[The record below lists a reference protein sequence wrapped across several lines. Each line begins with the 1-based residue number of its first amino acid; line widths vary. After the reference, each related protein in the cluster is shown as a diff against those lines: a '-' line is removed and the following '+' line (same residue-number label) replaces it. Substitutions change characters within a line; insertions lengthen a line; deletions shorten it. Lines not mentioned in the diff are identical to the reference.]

1 MKIISLTAEN
11 IKRLKAVHIEPG
23 EDQSMVIVSGK
34 NDQGKTSVIDSI
46 WYALGGKDATKDA
59 KRPVRDGAEEAS
71 VTVDM
76 GDLIVGRKWTSN
88 EKSYLKV
95 EGKEGQKFSSP
106 QKMLDELVGRLT
118 FDPLE
123 FTRMNEKEQRATLL
137 GAIELPFDLDELE
150 AKKLEAF
157 NMRTAVN
164 REAKSLEAQLA
175 AIPKPAADV
184 PDEEVSA
191 ADVLAR
197 LKEAQ
202 EKQRAVEDRQRAFE
216 TMKARYAQTNQEIDE
231 LKQALAEK
239 EKLLKVLSA
248 DGKALKAELE
258 NAEEV
263 DLSFYQTEL
272 DSLEETN
279 RAVREKQK
287 HKELQARAKERQEES
302 KRLTKEI
309 DTMEEAKVEAVKNA
323 KLPME
328 GVSVDDSGV
337 TFEGYPLK
345 QCSGSVQLKVSM
357 AMAMAVNPKLRVML
371 IRDGNLLDSENM
383 GLVTQMAQ
391 ENDVQVWMERVE
403 DDGGVGIVI
412 EDGEVKSHGS

>member
-1 MKIISLTAEN
+1 MKIVSLTAEN

-23 EDQSMVIVSGK
+23 ENSMVIVSGR

-59 KRPVRDGAEEAS
+59 KRPIRDGADEAS
-71 VTVDM
+71 VTVDL
-76 GDLIVGRKWTSN
+76 GDLVVSRKWTSN

-106 QKMLDELVGRLT
+106 QKVLDSMLGRLT

-123 FTRMNEKEQRATLL
+123 FSRMSEKDQRATLL
-137 GAIELPFDLDELE
+137 GAIELPFDLEELE

-164 REAKSLEAQLA
+164 REVKSLEAQLA
-175 AIPKPAADV
+175 ARPKPAADV

-191 ADVLAR
+191 SHVLAR

-202 EKQRAVEDRQRAFE
+202 AKQQAVD
-216 TMKARYAQTNQEIDE
+216 TIAQTFENLKAKYVQATEEIE
-231 LKQALAEK
+231 MLKAKLAEK
-239 EKLLKVLSA
+239 EEQLKEISA
-248 DGKALKAELE
+248 QGKEVKAELE
-258 NAEEV
+258 RAREGAV
-263 DLSFYQTEL
+263 DLTSYHNEL
-272 DSLEETN
+272 EALDEVN
-279 RAVREKQK
+279 HAVRNKQK
-287 HKELQARAKERQEES
+287 HTDLRHSLQAKQEES
-302 KRLTKEI
+302 KQLSKEI
-309 DTMEEAKVEAVKNA
+309 ATMENAKVEAVKGA

-328 GVSVDDSGV
+328 GVSVDDTGV
-337 TFEGYPLK
+337 TFDGYPLK

-357 AMAMAVNPKLRVML
+357 AMAMALNPKLRVML
-371 IRDGNLLDSENM
+371 IRDGNLLDADNM
-383 GLVTQMAQ
+383 GLVAQMAHSTGT
-391 ENDVQVWMERVE
+391 QVWMERVE

-412 EDGEVKSHGS
+412 EDGEVK